1 MRNEPQPIP
10 RSSLTFAHKLPLQDH
25 VQRLHHRRQ
34 LGREGTAKGID
45 GMAGSGDGV
54 LDHIRLGL
62 VGFGWTAQVLGK
74 FGETSRLQLAP
85 ELLHR
90 ARTELELP
98 VLAAAKPN
106 LYPAVMTACCP

>member
-1 MRNEPQPIP
+1 
-10 RSSLTFAHKLPLQDH
+10 
-25 VQRLHHRRQ
+25 
-34 LGREGTAKGID
+34 
-45 GMAGSGDGV
+45 MAGSGDGV